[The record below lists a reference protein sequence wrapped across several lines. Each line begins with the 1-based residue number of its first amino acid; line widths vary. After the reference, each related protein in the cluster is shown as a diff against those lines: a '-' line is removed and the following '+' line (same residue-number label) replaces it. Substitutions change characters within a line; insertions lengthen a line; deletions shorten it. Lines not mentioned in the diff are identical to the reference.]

1 MDNSTIQYLVGNKSE
16 LNKILKPF
24 SKEVISFLDDFSRLI
39 NSTKKLNIYPD
50 IKALGFFC
58 RKKNILNFK
67 KKYFDLKRIRF
78 GQGLIFHITPSNV
91 PTNFMYSLIF
101 GLISGNANIVKVPS
115 RDFKEI
121 KIICEKINKLL
132 KKKKHLIVKKMIQ
145 ILRYDSKDHHITSYI
160 SKISDVRLIWGGDK
174 TIKNIRKIE
183 TKAKTIDVPF
193 ADRYSIS
200 IINLKRLSNLPN
212 YKFNILLKNFYN
224 DTYEADQNACSS
236 PHIILW
242 YGDRNNEIKKKF
254 WNKLDLII
262 KKSYHPPEIS
272 SMDNYCKLSKELI
285 ENNNVSA
292 YKIYNKSLYVIKL
305 KKIYSK
311 IFIEKSKWGFFY
323 ECDIS
328 NLKDIDYF
336 VKKKLQT
343 VTYYGYSKK
352 FLEKFFSEN
361 NFNGIDRVVP
371 IGQALNINLVW
382 DGYDLISTLSREIEI
397 R

>member
-1 MDNSTIQYLVGNKSE
+1 
-16 LNKILKPF
+16 
-24 SKEVISFLDDFSRLI
+24 
-39 NSTKKLNIYPD
+39 
-50 IKALGFFC
+50 
-58 RKKNILNFK
+58 
-67 KKYFDLKRIRF
+67 
-78 GQGLIFHITPSNV
+78 
-91 PTNFMYSLIF
+91 
-101 GLISGNANIVKVPS
+101 
-115 RDFKEI
+115 
-121 KIICEKINKLL
+121 
-132 KKKKHLIVKKMIQ
+132 MIQ
-145 ILRYDSKDHHITSYI
+145 ILRYDSEDHQITSNI

-183 TKAKTIDVPF
+183 TTAKTIDVPF

-242 YGDRNNEIKKKF
+242 YGDKNNEIKKKF

-262 KKSYHPPEIS
+262 RKNYHPPEIS

-285 ENNNVSA
+285 ENNNISA

-336 VKKKLQT
+336 VKKTSNCYLLRIF
-343 VTYYGYSKK
+343 KK
-352 FLEKFFSEN
+352 IFRKIF
-361 NFNGIDRVVP
+361 
-371 IGQALNINLVW
+371 
-382 DGYDLISTLSREIEI
+382 
-397 R
+397 